1 MAIQRRYGSFLAA
14 MVVGAAATAASAQ
27 YTAGDQWL
35 RAADFVAGDSQGSTG
50 GNPGPGFD
58 GAPVWKYELATGGG
72 GLGSAS
78 PWYTQTTTVMTWDSD
93 WYGIGEGA
101 WSAGDN
107 HNPPVFRDRMTHNI
121 INDHYGSVPMVRWM
135 NPGGD
140 MKLSIDGQY
149 NVLWSGN
156 LDVGAETDVELVV
169 ARERGLTG
177 DIDVLFSTTV
187 SKPTP
192 GLSIGDN
199 VDVPVD
205 LSMVHL
211 DEGDS
216 LIFSGRATDRKSG
229 LGRWVVI
236 GDQLSIEVAPV
247 PAPGALALLGA
258 AGLMASRRRRR

>member
-1 MAIQRRYGSFLAA
+1 MAIQRRYGPLFAA
-14 MVVGAAATAASAQ
+14 TVIAAATTGASAQ
-27 YTAGDQWL
+27 YAVGDQWL
-35 RAADFVAGDSQGSTG
+35 RAADFAAGDAHGSTS

-58 GAPVWKYELATGGG
+58 GAPVWRYELTTGGG
-72 GLGSAS
+72 GLGSMS
-78 PWYTQTTTVMTWDSD
+78 PWYSRTTTVMTWDSD

-107 HNPPVFRDRMTHNI
+107 VNPPVFRDRMTHNL
-121 INDHYGSVPMVRWM
+121 INNHYDSVPMVRWM

-140 MKLSIDGQY
+140 MKVSIDGQY

-156 LDVGAETDVELVV
+156 LDVGAATDVELVV
-169 ARERGLTG
+169 ARERALTG

-211 DEGDS
+211 DDGDS
-216 LIFSGRATDRKSG
+216 LIFSGRATDRLSG

-236 GDQLSIEVAPV
+236 GDQLNIEVVPV
-247 PAPGALALLGA
+247 PAPGAFALLGA
-258 AGLMASRRRRR
+258 AGLVAARRRRN